1 MQQAKNVNTF
11 NIRQL
16 AELIYDTRLFLLMNA
31 FLLLV
36 LHLINESEMG
46 IGQLS
51 CIPKVTN
58 A

>member
-16 AELIYDTRLFLLMNA
+16 AELTYDTRLFLLMNA

-36 LHLINESEMG
+36 LHLIKESEMG

>member
-16 AELIYDTRLFLLMNA
+16 AEHIYDTRLFLLMNA
-31 FLLLV
+31 FLLFV